1 MLDEFG
7 YQKTR
12 TRNCEVAEDSKTT
25 TTTMGT
31 GFKPARQGV
40 ERNSEMKQDHEL
52 LNTQLNVR
60 VPTRLKKLIE
70 RDCAEIRMSP
80 SEYVRGVMDSVFHT
94 NKGNALRR
102 QIFH

>member
-12 TRNCEVAEDSKTT
+12 TRNRQVAEDSKTSHS
-25 TTTMGT
+25 TMGI
-31 GFKPARQGV
+31 GFTPARQGV

-60 VPTRLKKLIE
+60 VPMRLKNLIE
-70 RDCAEIRMSP
+70 RECAERRWSP
-80 SEYVRGVMDSVFHT
+80 SEFIRELLVSVYHT